1 MRNLCEDFVWLLG
14 FGLLLVVLS
23 LPGCASE
30 DVAKAK
36 DMAQQACA
44 MVPAAQIAADIAKAE
59 LQALP
64 PGTDATQAQ
73 ADMEQA
79 QRVLKHFQAVCGLVA
94 PQ

>member
-1 MRNLCEDFVWLLG
+1 MYKRVLVWVFM
-14 FGLLLVVLS
+14 FGALVAVLS
-23 LPGCASE
+23 FQGCASE

-36 DMAQQACA
+36 GVTQQACA
-44 MVPAAQIAADIAKAE
+44 MVPAAQVAADIAKAE
-59 LQALP
+59 LRALP

-79 QRVLKHFQAVCGLVA
+79 QRVLKHLQTVCGLVA

>member
-1 MRNLCEDFVWLLG
+1 MNRLIPACVFTSGLWAAS
-14 FGLLLVVLS
+14 LLLS
-23 LPGCASE
+23 GCASE
-30 DVAKAK
+30 DAAKAK
-36 DMAQQACA
+36 DIAQQACA
-44 MVPAAQIAADIAKAE
+44 MVPAARMAADIAKAG

-79 QRVLKHFQAVCGLVA
+79 QRILQHLQTVCGLVA